1 MLIIQLQ
8 ERYFESE
15 LKLSASRSSGP
26 GGQFVNK
33 VSTRVELRFNII
45 SSEKLSDEEKQLLL
59 NYNSSFLTLSGE
71 LLISS
76 QQFRSQ
82 ARNKDDVID
91 KFYRYLAKVLTPVK
105 KRKKTKPTKN
115 SIEKRLNSK
124 KRIAEIKKNRGK
136 IHY

>member
-76 QQFRSQ
+76 QQYRSQ